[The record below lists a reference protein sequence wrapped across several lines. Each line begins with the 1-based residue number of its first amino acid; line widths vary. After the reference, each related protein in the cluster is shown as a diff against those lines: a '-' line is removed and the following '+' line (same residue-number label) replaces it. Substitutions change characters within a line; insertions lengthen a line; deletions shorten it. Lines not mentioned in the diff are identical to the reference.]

1 MCNVGASLVG
11 ALFSRFFPCLL
22 FESATLFNVFFWKNA
37 ILWHILLWKNAKNT
51 LYLLWKNAKAMLE
64 RKISRYI
71 EHFYEVNKGA
81 LLLAGARQIGK
92 TYSIRKFAEEHFE
105 SFIEINFV
113 EMPEAVEI
121 FSKAKSSNDILLRL
135 SALTDKPFIKGNTI
149 IFFDEVQLCPEI
161 ITAIKFL
168 VDDGRYRYILSG
180 SLLGVE
186 LTNLRSVPVGYMAIK
201 DMYPL
206 DLEEF
211 MWAVGV
217 NREVIATL
225 KSAWEEKRPVD
236 DFIHRKMMEVFRLYL
251 IVGGMPDAV
260 NAYKEN
266 SNLQDVME
274 KQREIIRLYR
284 KDISQYDSQ
293 RQLSIKEVFD
303 LIPSELNSKNK
314 RFFIKDL
321 NEKARIEKYKDEFL
335 WLKDAGVA
343 IPVYNIE
350 EPKSPL
356 KLASSRNLFK
366 LFSNDV
372 GLLACQYSDGIQLK
386 MLIGDDAI
394 NYGSIFENVVAQ
406 ELLAHGF
413 NDLYYYNSK
422 KMGEVD
428 FVLELKGAVFPVEVK
443 SGKDYARHRA
453 LNNILDCN
461 EYIIPESV
469 VLCNDNYSVNN
480 KVTYAPIYMVM
491 FMHKEQP
498 ADIKFSLDLS
508 GL

>member
-1 MCNVGASLVG
+1 
-11 ALFSRFFPCLL
+11 
-22 FESATLFNVFFWKNA
+22 
-37 ILWHILLWKNAKNT
+37 
-51 LYLLWKNAKAMLE
+51 MLE
-64 RKISRYI
+64 RKISHYI
-71 EHFYEVNKGA
+71 EHFYEVNRGA

-92 TYSIRKFAEEHFE
+92 TYSIRKFAKEHFK

-113 EMPEAVEI
+113 ETPKAIEI
-121 FSKAKSSNDILLRL
+121 FSTAQNSNDILLRL
-135 SALTDKPFIKGNTI
+135 SALTDKPLIKDDTI

-161 ITAIKFL
+161 VTAIKFL

-186 LTNLRSVPVGYMAIK
+186 LNNLRSTPVGYMAIK

-217 NREVIATL
+217 NKDIIATL
-225 KSAWEEKRPVD
+225 KSAWENKQAVD
-236 DFIHRKMMEVFRLYL
+236 DFVHRKMMEIFRLYL

-266 SNLQDVME
+266 NNLQDVIE

-284 KDISQYDSQ
+284 KDISQYDIA
-293 RQLSIKEVFD
+293 RQLKIKEVFD

-321 NEKARIEKYKDEFL
+321 NTKARMEKYKDEFL

-356 KLASSRNLFK
+356 KLASSRSLFK

-386 MLIGDDAI
+386 ILTGDDVI
-394 NYGSIFENVVAQ
+394 NHGSIFENVVTQ
-406 ELLAHGF
+406 ELHAHGF

-428 FVLELKGAVFPVEVK
+428 FVVELNGEVCPIEVK

-453 LNNILDCN
+453 LNNILNCKD
-461 EYIIPESV
+461 YTIPQAI
-469 VLCNDNYSVNN
+469 VLCNDNYSIKD
-480 KVTYAPIYMVM
+480 KVSYMPIYMVM
-491 FMHKEQP
+491 FINKEQP
-498 ADIKFSLDLS
+498 MNIKFSLDLS

>member
-1 MCNVGASLVG
+1 
-11 ALFSRFFPCLL
+11 
-22 FESATLFNVFFWKNA
+22 
-37 ILWHILLWKNAKNT
+37 
-51 LYLLWKNAKAMLE
+51 MLE
-64 RKISRYI
+64 RKISHYI
-71 EHFYEVNKGA
+71 EHFYEVNRGA

-92 TYSIRKFAEEHFE
+92 TYSIRKFAKEHFK

-113 EMPEAVEI
+113 ETPEAIEI
-121 FSKAKSSNDILLRL
+121 FSTAQNSNDILLRL
-135 SALTDKPFIKGNTI
+135 SVLTDKPLIKDDTI

-161 ITAIKFL
+161 VTAIKFL

-186 LTNLRSVPVGYMAIK
+186 LNNLRSTPVGYMAIK

-217 NREVIATL
+217 NKDIIATL
-225 KSAWEEKRPVD
+225 KSAWENKQAVD
-236 DFIHRKMMEVFRLYL
+236 DFVHRKMMEIFRLYL

-266 SNLQDVME
+266 NNLQDVIE

-284 KDISQYDSQ
+284 KDISQYDIA
-293 RQLSIKEVFD
+293 RQLNIKEVFD

-321 NEKARIEKYKDEFL
+321 NTKARMEKYKDEFL

-356 KLASSRNLFK
+356 KLASSRSLFK

-386 MLIGDDAI
+386 ILTGDDVI
-394 NYGSIFENVVAQ
+394 NHGSIFENVVTQ
-406 ELLAHGF
+406 ELHAHGF

-428 FVLELKGAVFPVEVK
+428 FVVELNGEVCPIEVK

-453 LNNILDCN
+453 LNNILNCKD
-461 EYIIPESV
+461 YTIPQAI
-469 VLCNDNYSVNN
+469 VLCNDNYSIKD
-480 KVTYAPIYMVM
+480 KVSYMPIYMVM
-491 FMHKEQP
+491 FINKEQP
-498 ADIKFSLDLS
+498 MNIKFSLDLN

>member
-1 MCNVGASLVG
+1 
-11 ALFSRFFPCLL
+11 
-22 FESATLFNVFFWKNA
+22 
-37 ILWHILLWKNAKNT
+37 
-51 LYLLWKNAKAMLE
+51 MLE
-64 RKISRYI
+64 RKISHYI

-81 LLLAGARQIGK
+81 LLLSGARQIGK
-92 TYSIRKFAEEHFE
+92 TYSIRKFAEKHFK

-113 EMPEAVEI
+113 ESPEAVEI
-121 FSKAKSSNDILLRL
+121 FSTARNSNDILLRL
-135 SALTDKPFIKGNTI
+135 SAFTDKPLIKGDTL

-161 ITAIKFL
+161 VTAIKFL

-186 LTNLRSVPVGYMAIK
+186 LNNLRSVPVGYMAIK
-201 DMYPL
+201 DMFPL

-217 NREVIATL
+217 NKDVIGAL
-225 KSAWEEKRPVD
+225 KTAWETKQPVD
-236 DFIHRKMMEVFRLYL
+236 DFVHRKMMDVFRLYL
-251 IVGGMPDAV
+251 IVGGMPQAV

-266 SNLQDVME
+266 NNLQDVMA
-274 KQREIIRLYR
+274 QQQEIIRLYR
-284 KDISQYDSQ
+284 KDISQYDES

-314 RFFIKDL
+314 RFIIKNL
-321 NEKARIEKYKDEFL
+321 NEKARMEKYRDEFL
-335 WLKDAGVA
+335 WLKNAGVA
-343 IPVYNIE
+343 IPTYNVE
-350 EPKSPL
+350 EPKLPL

-386 MLIGDDAI
+386 VLKGDDAI
-394 NYGSIFENVVAQ
+394 NYGSIYENVVAQ
-406 ELLAHGF
+406 ELFAHGF
-413 NDLYYYNSK
+413 SELYYYNSK

-428 FVLELKGAVFPVEVK
+428 FVIEHNSEAFPIEVK
-443 SGKDYARHRA
+443 SGKDYDRHRA
-453 LNNILDCN
+453 LNNILDCG
-461 EYIIPESV
+461 EYSIPEAV
-469 VLCNDNYSVNN
+469 VLCNDNYTRRG

-491 FMHKEQP
+491 FIHKDP
-498 ADIKFSLDLS
+498 VIDVTFSLDLS

>member
-1 MCNVGASLVG
+1 
-11 ALFSRFFPCLL
+11 
-22 FESATLFNVFFWKNA
+22 
-37 ILWHILLWKNAKNT
+37 
-51 LYLLWKNAKAMLE
+51 MLE
-64 RKISRYI
+64 RKIYHYI
-71 EHFYEVNKGA
+71 EHFYETNKGA

-92 TYSIRKFAEEHFE
+92 TYSIRKFGKQKFK
-105 SFIEINFV
+105 SFIEINFI
-113 EMPEAVEI
+113 EMPEAVGI
-121 FSKAKSSNDILLRL
+121 FSSAKNSNDILLRL
-135 SALTDKPFIKGNTI
+135 SALTDKPLIKGETI

-161 ITAIKFL
+161 VTAIKFL

-186 LTNLRSVPVGYMAIK
+186 LNNLRSVPVGYMAIK

-217 NREVIATL
+217 NKNVISAL
-225 KSAWEEKRPVD
+225 KSAWENKQPVD
-236 DFIHRKMMEVFRLYL
+236 DFIHGKMMEVFRLYL

-260 NAYKEN
+260 NAYKN
-266 SNLQDVME
+266 SNNLQDVME

-284 KDISQYDSQ
+284 KDISQYDSK

-314 RFFIKDL
+314 RFIIKSL
-321 NEKARIEKYKDEFL
+321 NDKARIEKYQDEFL

-350 EPKSPL
+350 EPKLPL

-372 GLLACQYSDGIQLK
+372 GLLACQYSAGIQLK
-386 MLIGDDAI
+386 ILQGDDII
-394 NYGSIFENVVAQ
+394 NYGSIYENVVAQ

-413 NDLYYYNSK
+413 DELYYYNSK

-428 FVLELKGAVFPVEVK
+428 FVADINGEVFPIEVK

-453 LNNILDCN
+453 LNNILDCCD
-461 EYIIPESV
+461 YIIPQAI
-469 VLCNDNYSVNN
+469 VLCNDNYSIRD
-480 KVTYAPIYMVM
+480 KVAYVPIYMMM
-491 FMHKEQP
+491 FIHKEKSL
-498 ADIKFSLDLS
+498 DVKFSLDLS

>member
-1 MCNVGASLVG
+1 
-11 ALFSRFFPCLL
+11 
-22 FESATLFNVFFWKNA
+22 
-37 ILWHILLWKNAKNT
+37 
-51 LYLLWKNAKAMLE
+51 MLE
-64 RKISRYI
+64 RKISHYI
-71 EHFYEVNKGA
+71 EHFYEVNRGA

-92 TYSIRKFAEEHFE
+92 TYSIRKFAKEHFK

-113 EMPEAVEI
+113 ETPEAIEI
-121 FSKAKSSNDILLRL
+121 FSTAQNSNDILLRL
-135 SALTDKPFIKGNTI
+135 SVLTDKPLIKDDTI

-161 ITAIKFL
+161 VTAIKFL

-186 LTNLRSVPVGYMAIK
+186 LNNLRSTPVGYMAIK

-217 NREVIATL
+217 NKDIIATL
-225 KSAWEEKRPVD
+225 KSAWENKQAVD
-236 DFIHRKMMEVFRLYL
+236 DFVHRKMMEIFRLYL

-266 SNLQDVME
+266 NNLQDVIE

-284 KDISQYDSQ
+284 KDISQYDIA
-293 RQLSIKEVFD
+293 RQLNIKEVFD

-321 NEKARIEKYKDEFL
+321 NTKARIEKYKDEFL

-356 KLASSRNLFK
+356 KLASSRSLFK

-386 MLIGDDAI
+386 ILTGDDVI
-394 NYGSIFENVVAQ
+394 NHGSIFENVVTQ
-406 ELLAHGF
+406 ELHAHGF

-428 FVLELKGAVFPVEVK
+428 FVVELNGEVCPIEVK

-453 LNNILDCN
+453 LNNILNCKD
-461 EYIIPESV
+461 YTIPQAI
-469 VLCNDNYSVNN
+469 VLCNDNYSIKD
-480 KVTYAPIYMVM
+480 KVSYMPIYMVM
-491 FMHKEQP
+491 FINKEQP
-498 ADIKFSLDLS
+498 MNIKFSLDLS